1 MEFWKTK
8 DPVGIFETRVIESGQ
23 LTAEEVEQLTQKVR
37 DAVRLAIQEATQAP
51 DSDPA
56 ELLSSVF
63 RQVS

>member
-1 MEFWKTK
+1 M
-8 DPVGIFETRVIESGQ
+8 GIFETKLVESGQ
-23 LTAEEVEQLTQKVR
+23 LTADEVEGLTQAVR
-37 DAVRLAIQEATQAP
+37 DTIRNAIQEATQAP

>member
-1 MEFWKTK
+1 M
-8 DPVGIFETRVIESGQ
+8 ESGQ